1 MIAWQCVLW
10 RAWQGLA
17 AAYVS
22 SGVLP
27 SSYFGNED
35 AFFLRSDDT
44 DRTIQSG
51 QALFTGMYPPASSG
65 DTEVVGWNTMD
76 RSAYSSY
83 PCHCGVVV
91 SWRGDTVPDASIS
104 LLLSPPAPQR
114 MTPLAS
120 TRCCAPL

>member
-1 MIAWQCVLW
+1 MIAWLCVVW

-27 SSYFGNED
+27 SSYFGNEH

-51 QALFTGMYPPASSG
+51 QALFTGMYPPAASG

-76 RSAYSSY
+76 RSACSTATSSWCRGVAIRCLTRAS
-83 PCHCGVVV
+83 PC
-91 SWRGDTVPDASIS
+91 
-104 LLLSPPAPQR
+104 
-114 MTPLAS
+114 
-120 TRCCAPL
+120 CCRPVHHSV